1 MKNKKIIKKNF
12 EFQEIISKQ
21 EFYRNSSFVIY
32 YTKNDKEYFRY
43 GISVGKKLGNAV
55 MRNKIKRQIR
65 MMIQNQIKTSF
76 EFSYDIIIIARNRMM
91 QNSFDQNQKELKKL
105 IVKFLK

>member
-21 EFYRNSSFVIY
+21 EFHRNSAFVIY
-32 YTKNDKEYFRY
+32 YSKNDKGYFRY

-55 MRNKIKRQIR
+55 TRNKIKRQIR
-65 MMIQNQIKTSF
+65 MMIQDQIKILP

-91 QNSFDQNQKELKKL
+91 QNSFDQNQKELNKL
-105 IVKFLK
+105 VVRFLK

>member
-32 YTKNDKEYFRY
+32 YSKNDKGYFRY

-55 MRNKIKRQIR
+55 TRNKIKRQIR
-65 MMIQNQIKTSF
+65 MMIQDQIKTSP
-76 EFSYDIIIIARNRMM
+76 EFSYDIIVIARNRLM
-91 QNSFDQNQKELKKL
+91 QNSFDQNQRELRKL
-105 IVKFLK
+105 IVRFFK